1 MSSALR
7 LVYVWL
13 KIASG
18 TMVQRHNCKEYNR
31 CRAVESVQKL
41 EKKKKSS
48 VIIVTNEPNVS
59 IFLNF
64 ID

>member
-1 MSSALR
+1 MGSVLR

-18 TMVQRHNCKEYNR
+18 TMVQRHNCKEYNK

-41 EKKKKSS
+41 EKK
-48 VIIVTNEPNVS
+48 IISDYSN
-59 IFLNF
+59 
-64 ID
+64 